1 MELSIP
7 VPELPNIIPAHPWFG
22 TTILLVDDFNVVCF
36 SQLFLVGLGC
46 RLLYFVCRFVVGW
59 F

>member
-1 MELSIP
+1 MFVGFCHIHFFVGL
-7 VPELPNIIPAHPWFG
+7 LFG
-22 TTILLVDDFNVVCF
+22 TMILLVDDFNVVCF